1 MNDVSEADK
10 FPPRWLAGNLE
21 KVSVNQKKISV
32 DNFLLASE
40 LIELTSNHNMLWFK
54 VLNQLS

>member
-10 FPPRWLAGNLE
+10 SPPLGGNLG

-32 DNFLLASE
+32 DDFLLASE

-54 VLNQLS
+54 VLNQPWG

>member
-32 DNFLLASE
+32 DNFLLASD
-40 LIELTSNHNMLWFK
+40 LIELTSNRYILW
-54 VLNQLS
+54 